1 MLAVRKKCIWNLVYF
16 SKNMLKITFVFD
28 LSTDVLNFIIGKKN
42 MTGAISQLLESVQ
55 NQQLNK

>member
-28 LSTDVLNFIIGKKN
+28 LSTEVLNFIIGKKN